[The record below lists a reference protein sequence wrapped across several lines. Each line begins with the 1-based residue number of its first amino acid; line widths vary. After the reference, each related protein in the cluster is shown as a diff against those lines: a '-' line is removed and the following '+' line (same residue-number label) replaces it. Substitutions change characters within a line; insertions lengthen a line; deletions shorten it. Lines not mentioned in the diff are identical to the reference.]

1 VGNVVVV
8 VVVVVVRKANVTTP
22 SRGLEVVII
31 IIIIGKFVNIR
42 FKRFVNY
49 SNPSTRSWML
59 LVKVF
64 SSLSSK
70 VDLADARLGNL
81 NRAGGGARL
90 GADRLDSLDDIHT
103 LGNAA
108 ENNVLTVQPAGGGGA
123 QEELRTVRTRAG
135 VGHGEDTRTG
145 VLEGEVFILKLVTV
159 DGLTTGTVVVGEIT
173 ALAHEARDHAVERRA
188 FVAKALFARAE
199 RAKVFCV
206 VGKVARSRIGG

>member
-1 VGNVVVV
+1 
-8 VVVVVVRKANVTTP
+8 
-22 SRGLEVVII
+22 
-31 IIIIGKFVNIR
+31 
-42 FKRFVNY
+42 
-49 SNPSTRSWML
+49 M
-59 LVKVF
+59 LVKVVF
-64 SSLSSK
+64 L
-70 VDLADARLGNL
+70 VVRRAFDLADARLGDL
-81 NRAGGGARL
+81 NRAGGRARL
-90 GADRLDSLDDIHT
+90 RADGFDSLDDIHT
-103 LGNAA
+103 LGDAA

-173 ALAHEARDHAVERRA
+173 ALAHEARNHAVERRA

-206 VGKVARSRIGG
+206 VGKVARSRIDG